1 MALEILRPGLMTTV
15 QDEGRTQGY
24 ALGMPPSGAMDRFSY
39 HVANTLVGNPVGAA
53 VLECTYLG
61 PEIAFTEATTFAVT
75 GADLPVK
82 LNGEEIQP
90 WTSHRAAAGDVLGF
104 GFLRSGARVYIAVA
118 GGIDVKPVMGSRSTY
133 TLCGMGGF
141 QGRPLKAGDLVPV
154 GTDVTGTPGRHLPPG
169 LVPDLSGPAELRVVV
184 GLASYRVTPDS
195 LAAFFETDWKVTP
208 DANRV
213 GYRYRGGAVEWVPRV
228 QPRGAGSD
236 PANVVDI
243 GYPIG
248 SIQIPGGTEPIAL
261 LNDAVTGGG
270 YATIGTIIS
279 ADIQV
284 AGQTK
289 TGDVTRFVPV
299 SIDAA
304 LGARQEAKAR
314 LAKAREAIEARS
326 R

>member
-39 HVANTLVGNPVGAA
+39 HVANALVGNPSGAA

-61 PEIAFTEATTFAVT
+61 PEIGFSQATTFAVT
-75 GADLPVK
+75 GADLPVH
-82 LNGEEIQP
+82 LNGKEIQP
-90 WTSHRAAAGDVLGF
+90 WASHRAEAGDVLGF
-104 GFLRSGARVYIAVA
+104 GFLRSGARAYIAVA
-118 GGIDVKPVMGSRSTY
+118 GGIDVEPVMGSRSTY

-141 QGRPLKAGDLVPV
+141 QGRALRAGDLLPV
-154 GTDVTGTPGRHLPPG
+154 GADATGTPGRSLPAA
-169 LVPDLSGPAELRVVV
+169 LVPDFAGPAELRVVV

-195 LAAFFETDWKVTP
+195 LAAFFETEWQVTP

-213 GYRYRGGAVEWVPRV
+213 GYRYRGGLVEWVPRT

-279 ADIQV
+279 SDIQV

-289 TGDVTRFVPV
+289 TGDVTRFCPV

-304 LGARQEAKAR
+304 LGARQEARAR

-326 R
+326 